1 MLINEYFLSQ
11 KIENGK
17 IFDASDMVIK
27 VTEMRREIIDFH
39 INYKM
44 Q

>member
-1 MLINEYFLSQ
+1 MLINKYFLPQ

-17 IFDASDMVIK
+17 IFDAGHVVIK
-27 VTEMRREIIDFH
+27 VNEMRREIIDFH
-39 INYKM
+39 INYKI